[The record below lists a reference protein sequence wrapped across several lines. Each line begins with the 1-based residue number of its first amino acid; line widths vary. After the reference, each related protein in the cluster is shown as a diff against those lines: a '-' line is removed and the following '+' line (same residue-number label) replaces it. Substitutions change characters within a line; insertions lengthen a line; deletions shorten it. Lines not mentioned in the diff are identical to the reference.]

1 MMFTLSIGS
10 VFSNGSGYVTA
21 ANKAMNTAMQRL
33 STGYR
38 INSAADDPVGYIVA
52 SGFNSKI
59 RGLKTAYQNTQD
71 GYTMLNLADGALSDI
86 NSLLD
91 RVRELGLMGA
101 NSIQTKEQRNA
112 LQKEANEL
120 VDEIYRII
128 NYTTYGDD
136 QILGKAAETLSV
148 LSNTISP
155 PPILKKHGKQLITAH
170 SGIVYGSII
179 YNTCRNNINIITCRT
194 GVFRCR
200 IYTGNPTI

>member
-148 LSNTISP
+148 LSNTNSP
-155 PPILKKHGKQLITAH
+155 PPPNSQKT
-170 SGIVYGSII
+170 
-179 YNTCRNNINIITCRT
+179 
-194 GVFRCR
+194 
-200 IYTGNPTI
+200 P